1 MQVDLHVHSNVS
13 FDSKI
18 KIGILLKKMKGI
30 GLEGIA
36 FTDHDS
42 NAGSLK
48 ARELAKKY
56 DVKVFSG
63 VEITTDS
70 GHILAYGI
78 YDKPPFRKS
87 VAVTID
93 WIHDQGGIAV
103 CAHPFRKSSPSLE
116 EKVYDHK
123 FDAIELN
130 GRCRES
136 INKAAELAARVLHL
150 PLIGGSDAHYIQ
162 AVGRIYTEFYSD
174 ITNDDELIKAI
185 KTGQC
190 EAKYREPIRLKAELI
205 APIPHEELNIM
216 DMIKEK
222 KEPIL
227 PIIQAT
233 AGQKAQ
239 FFDSQPSE
247 TK

>member
-1 MQVDLHVHSNVS
+1 MHVDLHVHTNVS

-18 KIGILLKKMKGI
+18 KIGILLRKMKGI

-36 FTDHDS
+36 ITDHDS
-42 NAGSLK
+42 NVGNVK

-70 GHILAYGI
+70 GHILAYGV
-78 YDKPPFRKS
+78 YEKPPFRKS
-87 VAVTID
+87 IAVTID

-123 FDAIELN
+123 FDAIEIN

-136 INKAAELAARVLHL
+136 INKAAELAA
-150 PLIGGSDAHYIQ
+150 
-162 AVGRIYTEFYSD
+162 YTEFFDD

-185 KTGQC
+185 KAGQC
-190 EAKYREPIRLKAELI
+190 EAKYKSPTIIKAELI
-205 APIPHEELNIM
+205 APISAEELSIM

-227 PIIQAT
+227 PIIQTT

-247 TK
+247 SK

>member
-1 MQVDLHVHSNVS
+1 
-13 FDSKI
+13 
-18 KIGILLKKMKGI
+18 MKTI

-36 FTDHDS
+36 ITDHDS
-42 NAGSLK
+42 NAGNLK
-48 ARELAKKY
+48 AREIAKKY

-70 GHILAYGI
+70 GHVLAYGV
-78 YDKPPFRKS
+78 YEKPPFRKS
-87 VAVTID
+87 IADTID
-93 WIHDQGGIAV
+93 WIHNQGGIAV

-123 FDAIELN
+123 FDAIEIN

-136 INKAAELAARVLHL
+136 QNGAAELAARVLHL

-185 KTGQC
+185 KAGQC
-190 EAKYREPIRLKAELI
+190 VAKYRSPIRIKAELI
-205 APIPHEELNIM
+205 APIPHEELNVM

-222 KEPIL
+222 REPIL
-227 PIIQAT
+227 PIIKT
-233 AGQKAQ
+233 TGQKTQ

>member
-1 MQVDLHVHSNVS
+1 MNIDLHVHTNVS

-18 KIGILLKKMKGI
+18 KIGILLKKMKGF

-36 FTDHDS
+36 ITDHDS
-42 NAGSLK
+42 NVGNVK
-48 ARELAKKY
+48 AREIAKKY

-70 GHILAYGI
+70 GHILAYGV
-78 YDKPPFRKS
+78 YEKPPYRKS

-123 FDAIELN
+123 FDAIEIN
-130 GRCRES
+130 GRCREAQ
-136 INKAAELAARVLHL
+136 NRAAALAAQVLNL

-162 AVGRIYTEFYSD
+162 ALGRIYTEFFSD
-174 ITNDDELIKAI
+174 ITTDDELIKAI
-185 KTGQC
+185 KAGQC
-190 EAKYREPIRLKAELI
+190 EVKYKTPISIKAELI
-205 APIPHEELNIM
+205 PPIPAEELSIM
-216 DMIKEK
+216 DIIKET
-222 KEPIL
+222 KEPLL
-227 PIIQAT
+227 PIIET
-233 AGQKAQ
+233 AGQEAH